1 MSIRG
6 GTPLRRTFVQT
17 TLFVHVGLCLGG
29 LDYMNI
35 APPGGGEQLKLTG
48 AAAPF
53 LTMIPPGRPAST
65 SGSGANAKTG

>member
-1 MSIRG
+1 MQLEIVHPGRY
-6 GTPLRRTFVQT
+6 TAPETFVQT

-35 APPGGGEQLKLTG
+35 APPG
-48 AAAPF
+48 
-53 LTMIPPGRPAST
+53 AST